1 MKPIEKPRRP
11 RDEGAVTLQHVAE
24 LAGVHPMTVSNALKG
39 TGRVADG
46 TRERIQR
53 IARELDYRP
62 NLAARALVTGRTG
75 SVAVS
80 TGPVSEHF
88 YAYLLYLLEAELKTS
103 DYKML
108 FLRSRDMGQD
118 LSSTLRNNSVDGII
132 AIDTFPDLRDLP
144 RAGSKIPPCVYA
156 GVFDP
161 DAVVA
166 MPIDHI
172 KIDLTGAVRE
182 ALQLLLSRC
191 KRVGYVTANDVMSD
205 PNETRTSIYLDMMK
219 AAGRVPE
226 VINLQIGSDS
236 SRRDLTRQHAL
247 EYFQTHPA
255 PDGLLCQNDELAI
268 GVYRALRD
276 LGLRIPE
283 DVQLIGCDGLK
294 DMEYF
299 DPSLSSIV
307 QPAEEMCALSWKF
320 LQRRLANPDAPV
332 QEATLCARLVVR
344 DSVKP

>member
-1 MKPIEKPRRP
+1 
-11 RDEGAVTLQHVAE
+11 
-24 LAGVHPMTVSNALKG
+24 MTVSNALKG

-75 SVAVS
+75 SVAVC

-88 YAYLLYLLEAELKTS
+88 YAYLLYLLEAELKAS

-118 LSSTLRNNSVDGII
+118 LSTTLRNNSVDGII

-144 RAGSKIPPCVYA
+144 RASSKVPPCVYA

-182 ALQLLLSRC
+182 SLKLLLGRCSR
-191 KRVGYVTANDVMSD
+191 VAYITADAVMAD
-205 PNETRTSIYLDMMK
+205 PTEIRTGIYLEAM
-219 AAGRVPE
+219 AAAKQRPE

-236 SRRDLTRQHAL
+236 SRRDLTRKHTI
-247 EYFQTHPA
+247 EYFRNHPV
-255 PDGLLCQNDELAI
+255 PDGLFCQNDEIAI

-276 LGLRIPE
+276 MGLRIPD
-283 DVQLIGCDGLK
+283 DVQIIGCDGLK

-299 DPSLSSIV
+299 DPALSSIV
-307 QPAEEMCALSWKF
+307 QPAEEMCALSWRF

-332 QEATLCARLVVR
+332 QEATLCARLAIR
-344 DSVKP
+344 ESVKP